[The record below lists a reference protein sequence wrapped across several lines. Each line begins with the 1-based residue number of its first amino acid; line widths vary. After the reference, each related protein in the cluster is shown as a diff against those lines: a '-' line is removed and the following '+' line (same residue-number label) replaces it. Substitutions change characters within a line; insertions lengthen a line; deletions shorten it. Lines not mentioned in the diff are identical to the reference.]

1 MKIVISVDMSREF
14 PTLGYHSNAVV
25 AFEDMLSGRL
35 REFKSDIIEEMT
47 VRFVCV
53 SPMFGR
59 FDKVIRPKF
68 YEEKI
73 VKTPHLMTPEAKWH
87 KHLVFD
93 FFMDFETYFH
103 AKDEQEC
110 FRVLGI
116 SFIKVWETLK
126 YPSKVKKFE
135 KEKFL
140 QFVKDVLVANSI
152 ISAEDV
158 G

>member
-1 MKIVISVDMSREF
+1 MEIMLSTIMSREF
-14 PTLGYHSNAVV
+14 TELHKDVL
-25 AFEDMLSGRL
+25 FIFKEFLSKGFL
-35 REFKSDIIEEMT
+35 EFKSSVIEEMS

-53 SPMFGR
+53 SPMFSQ
-59 FDKVIRPKF
+59 FYKLIRPKF

-73 VKTPHLMTPEAKWH
+73 IKTPHLMTPEVRWH

-103 AKDEQEC
+103 AKDKQEC
-110 FRVLGI
+110 LRILGI
-116 SFIKVWETLK
+116 SFIKTLETLK
-126 YPSKVKKFE
+126 YPGKVKKFE
-135 KEKFL
+135 KETFL

>member
-1 MKIVISVDMSREF
+1 MKIVVGVVMSREF
-14 PTLGYHSNAVV
+14 SQFHTKAVY
-25 AFEDMLSGRL
+25 AFRDMLSEWL
-35 REFKSDIIEEMT
+35 LEFKSSVIEEMS

-53 SPMFGR
+53 SPMFSQ
-59 FDKVIRPKF
+59 FYKLIRPKF

-73 VKTPHLMTPEAKWH
+73 IKTPHLMTPEVRWH

-103 AKDEQEC
+103 AKDKQEC
-110 FRVLGI
+110 LRILGI
-116 SFIKVWETLK
+116 SFIKTLETLK
-126 YPSKVKKFE
+126 YPGKVKKFE

-140 QFVKDVLVANSI
+140 QFVTDVLVVNSI

-158 G
+158 E

>member
-1 MKIVISVDMSREF
+1 MEIMLSTIMSREF
-14 PTLGYHSNAVV
+14 TELHKDVL
-25 AFEDMLSGRL
+25 FIFKEFLSKGFL
-35 REFKSDIIEEMT
+35 EFKSSVIEEMS

-53 SPMFGR
+53 SPMFSQ
-59 FDKVIRPKF
+59 FYKLIRPKF

-73 VKTPHLMTPEAKWH
+73 IKTPHLMTPEVRWH

-116 SFIKVWETLK
+116 SFIKVLETLK

>member
-1 MKIVISVDMSREF
+1 MEIMLSTIMSREF
-14 PTLGYHSNAVV
+14 TELHKDVL
-25 AFEDMLSGRL
+25 FIFKEFLSKGFL
-35 REFKSDIIEEMT
+35 EFKSSVIEEMS

-53 SPMFGR
+53 SPMFCR
-59 FDKVIRPKF
+59 FYKLIRPKF

-73 VKTPHLMTPEAKWH
+73 IKTPHLMTPEVRWH
-87 KHLVFD
+87 KHLIFD

-103 AKDEQEC
+103 AKDKQEC

-116 SFIKVWETLK
+116 SFIKVLETLK

-158 G
+158 E

>member
-1 MKIVISVDMSREF
+1 MEIMLSTIMSREF
-14 PTLGYHSNAVV
+14 TELHKDVL
-25 AFEDMLSGRL
+25 FIFKEFLSKGCL
-35 REFKSDIIEEMT
+35 EFKSSVIEEMS

-53 SPMFGR
+53 SPMFSQ
-59 FDKVIRPKF
+59 FYKLIRPKF

-73 VKTPHLMTPEAKWH
+73 IKTPHLMTPEVRWH

-103 AKDEQEC
+103 AKDEQEG

-116 SFIKVWETLK
+116 SFIKVLETLK